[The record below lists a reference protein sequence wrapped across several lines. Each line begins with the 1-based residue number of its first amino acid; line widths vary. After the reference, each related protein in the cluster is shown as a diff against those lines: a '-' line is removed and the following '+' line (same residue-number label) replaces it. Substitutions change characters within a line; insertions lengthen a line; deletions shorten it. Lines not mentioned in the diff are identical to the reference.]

1 MPPFFLAMNPS
12 LVGHRFWCLAL
23 APMLFGLSLPL
34 LAQESVWLCGQ
45 TLTNQWP
52 EAPHERASCQRVQ
65 LPVATTVHT
74 PAVGAVAPSKGSTPQ
89 AVINDRTSSV
99 PAGAAQVE
107 AVEQRQRDAQARQI
121 LWTEMERVQAQ
132 WRQAQSVGDA
142 AALARSE
149 ADLASLKRELARLP

>member
-1 MPPFFLAMNPS
+1 MPPFFLAMDQPIVAPR
-12 LVGHRFWCLAL
+12 LKCPAL
-23 APMLFGLSLPL
+23 WGMLFGLSLPL
-34 LAQESVWLCGQ
+34 QAQESVWLCGQ
-45 TLTNQWP
+45 TLTNQRP
-52 EAPHERASCQRVQ
+52 ETAHERATCQRVQ

-132 WRQAQSVGDA
+132 WRQAQTVGDA
-142 AALARSE
+142 AALARAE